1 MAIELEYLK
10 HLRLLVSSFDNDD
23 GDALIGIVG
32 KARTRIQELVAANDN
47 EKREHLFSGK
57 YVFIHLGESDYSII
71 DLADYHT
78 VENYVWAKT
87 GKKSHIYA
95 QGKDQNGHYKLMHR
109 VILDAPK
116 GQIVDHIN
124 GKCLD
129 NRRSNLRIV
138 TASQNSINKK
148 ISTKNTSGFKGVS
161 FHKGDKKWRACIKV
175 NGVSKFLGSFNDKL
189 DAASAYAEAAKVL
202 HGEYARAA

>member
-1 MAIELEYLK
+1 LAIELEYLK
-10 HLRLLVSSFDNDD
+10 HLRLLVSAHERNDFDEINE
-23 GDALIGIVG
+23 IVEE
-32 KARTRIQELVAANDN
+32 ARARIPQIAAANDN
-47 EKREHLFSGK
+47 PPREHLFSGK

-71 DLADYHT
+71 DLADYHI